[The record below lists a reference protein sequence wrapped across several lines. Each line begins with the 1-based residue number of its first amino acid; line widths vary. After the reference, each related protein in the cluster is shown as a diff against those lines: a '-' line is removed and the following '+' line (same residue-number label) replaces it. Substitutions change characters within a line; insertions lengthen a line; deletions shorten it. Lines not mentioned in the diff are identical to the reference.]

1 MDETDGMD
9 FSLKPL
15 AIYRTPTGA
24 AALAP
29 VVLLGAGSQQVRSAI
44 EHRSLPNFG
53 ALLVGEG
60 RGRFWSKPSGEIG
73 VTAPALVWLFPDVEH
88 SYGPTGGNAWTEAW
102 TLFDGS
108 LPRDAAR
115 AGYLSQVRPVLTP
128 GQPAALH
135 RLFQRF
141 IVEFETLPP
150 ARAGLLLH
158 ELLLTAPQVDTVR
171 EDIDA
176 LMDEAAE
183 RLAHDS
189 GQLPDLAHALG
200 ISPATLRRRFVA
212 RHGMPPKAYQLRLR
226 LDRAKEMLT
235 LTDQT
240 IEQVARSVGFDDSYY
255 FSRLFHA
262 REHCS
267 PSEFRR
273 QHRRS

>member
-1 MDETDGMD
+1 MDETDDMD

-15 AIYRTPTGA
+15 ATYRTPAGP

-29 VVLLGAGSQQVRSAI
+29 IVLLGAGSQQARSAI
-44 EHRSLPNFG
+44 EHRWLPNFG
-53 ALLVGEG
+53 ALLVSEG
-60 RGRFWSKPSGEIG
+60 HGSFWSKPSGE
-73 VTAPALVWLFPDVEH
+73 VAVVAPALVWLFPDIEH
-88 SYGPTGGNAWTEAW
+88 SYGPTGGGAWTEAW
-102 TLFDGS
+102 TLFDGN
-108 LPRDAAR
+108 LARDAAR
-115 AGYLSQVRPVLTP
+115 AGYLSPARPVLTP
-128 GQPAALH
+128 AQPAALH

-141 IVEFETLPP
+141 VLEFDTLPP
-150 ARAGLLLH
+150 PRAGLLLH
-158 ELLLTAPQVDTVR
+158 ELLLTAPQVDAART
-171 EDIDA
+171 DIDT

-226 LDRAKEMLT
+226 LDRAKELLT

-240 IEQVARSVGFDDSYY
+240 IEQVASAVGFDDSYY

>member
-1 MDETDGMD
+1 MDETNDMD

-15 AIYRTPTGA
+15 ATYRTPTGA

-44 EHRSLPNFG
+44 EYRSLPCFG
-53 ALLVGEG
+53 ALLVSEG
-60 RGRFWSKPSGEIG
+60 QGRFWSQPSGEIA
-73 VTAPALVWLFPDVEH
+73 VTAPALIWLFPDVEH
-88 SYGPTGGNAWTEAW
+88 SYGPTGGKAWTEAW

-115 AGYLSQVRPVLTP
+115 AGYLSQVRPALTP

-141 IVEFETLPP
+141 ILEFDTLPP
-150 ARAGLLLH
+150 SRAGLLLH
-158 ELLLTAPQVDTVR
+158 ELLLTAPRVDTVR

-183 RLAHDS
+183 RLAHYS
-189 GQLPDLAHALG
+189 GQLPDLAYALG

-226 LDRAKEMLT
+226 LNRAKEMLT

-240 IEQVARSVGFDDSYY
+240 IEQVARSIGFDDSYY